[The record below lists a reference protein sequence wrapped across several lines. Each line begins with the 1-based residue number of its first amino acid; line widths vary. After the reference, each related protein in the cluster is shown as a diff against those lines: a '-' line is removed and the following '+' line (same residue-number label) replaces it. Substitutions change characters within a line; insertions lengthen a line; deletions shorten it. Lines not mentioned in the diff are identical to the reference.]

1 MDLSILLRTIKN
13 RQDCKLYFNEFL
25 LDFKFDDDHVDIQA
39 SISINGIVRKFDV
52 ERELDG
58 AEDYE
63 EMWDI
68 MEEIVEELKYKVFN
82 M

>member
-25 LDFKFDDDHVDIQA
+25 LDFKFDDDYVDIQA